1 MVRKAGIKKQ
11 RISHDVDAGIRQIR
25 IALNDRVRHEI
36 DQLSDEWV
44 RRLDQ
49 KKLESSEELQV
60 SLEAD
65 AEALFIRIHLD
76 AAASIDR
83 LLTEQLQSIPT
94 FEDAAADGPDLFS
107 GDQNP
112 CPSEDSVRQRARE
125 AGNTDHWCRWWTDDR
140 KDGTRNRRPSARPGL
155 SLRCAVG
162 ARARIRCQ
170 PRLQPPPLS
179 TDDQTTTTIVD
190 AN

>member
-1 MVRKAGIKKQ
+1 MSELEGRLFQRVVLADPSPDEIESLTRERQEMVRKAGIKKQ

-83 LLTEQLQSIPT
+83 LLTEQLQSIPS

-107 GDQNP
+107 GDREKHVSSP
-112 CPSEDSVRQRARE
+112 EDAY
-125 AGNTDHWCRWWTDDR
+125 GNV
-140 KDGTRNRRPSARPGL
+140 
-155 SLRCAVG
+155 LRG
-162 ARARIRCQ
+162 G
-170 PRLQPPPLS
+170 
-179 TDDQTTTTIVD
+179 
-190 AN
+190 